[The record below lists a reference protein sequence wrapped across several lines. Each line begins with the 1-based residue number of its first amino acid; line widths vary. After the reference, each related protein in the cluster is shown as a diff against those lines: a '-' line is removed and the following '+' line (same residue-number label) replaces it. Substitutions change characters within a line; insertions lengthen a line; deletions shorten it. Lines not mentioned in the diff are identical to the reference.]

1 MRVRIGW
8 LGTAA
13 LLAVLSF
20 STTAPGS
27 EEKIP
32 LDKVPKAVIDTVKA
46 RFKDATITGSAIE
59 ETDDGKSVYE
69 ISLKTKDKTIDVILT
84 PAGKIVLFE
93 QSIAQGDLPKAVAKT
108 LAEKYPQATFKRLEQ
123 VFKVVDGKE
132 KLDFYEFLLVTGT
145 KEELEVKLAE
155 DGKVQSAKAADPE

>member
-13 LLAVLSF
+13 LLALLSF
-20 STTAPGS
+20 STTASGK

-32 LDKVPKAVIDTVKA
+32 LDKVPKAVMDTVKA
-46 RFKDATITGSAIE
+46 RFKEATVVGSAIE
-59 ETDDGKSVYE
+59 ETEDGKTVYE
-69 ISLKTKDKTIDVILT
+69 ISLKAKDKTIDIILT

-108 LAEKYPQATFKRLEQ
+108 LADKYAQATFKRLEQ
-123 VFKVVDGKE
+123 VFTVVDGKE
-132 KLDFYEFLLVTGT
+132 KLDFYEVLLVTDK
-145 KEELEVKLAE
+145 KELLEVKLAV